1 MPDIKARISQSG
13 MLKGSANSQNE
24 IVASKVEVNTA
35 GINLGDLT
43 DVTITSPTDGS
54 FIKYQNS
61 SNSFTTSDAS
71 DVFPGA
77 VVTALTTSMLGGLTM
92 SALGSTTGA
101 AIIFRE
107 GTANGTNGIKL
118 QAPAQVDS
126 SSGFGTLDITFP
138 NAAGTMALTS
148 DIPGTTL
155 TQAAQ
160 TNITSLGTLTA
171 LTVDNVKIDGT
182 TIGHTSDTDLI
193 TLASGQVTVAGTLTA
208 TTLSGDLAT
217 SNLTGNMPNARI
229 VSGNVT
235 QHQGSLSI
243 ATSQL
248 TGDMPNARI
257 IVSNVTQHQG
267 SLSIASSQLTGDMPN
282 ARIVVGNVTQH
293 QSSLSVATTQLTGT
307 ITNTQLAGSITND
320 KLSNS
325 TVNFGGVSVALGASN
340 TTPAFDLQHATNLP
354 TSALT
359 GDMPNARIIASNI
372 TQHQAALSVAT
383 SQLSGS
389 ITNAQLANS
398 SITVSDGSNTSPVAL
413 GGTLSFT
420 GTSNEVTVAENAGT
434 VTIGLPDDV
443 TLGGDL
449 VVTGDLTVN
458 GTETILNS
466 TTLSVD
472 DKNIVLGSVTT
483 PTDTTADGGGI
494 TLKGVTD
501 KTLNWVNSTDSW
513 TSSEHFEVA
522 SAKTFRINGNEVL
535 SQTTLGS
542 TVLASSLTIVGALDS
557 GSITSNFSDIDIG
570 DNVVTAAEFV
580 GDLRGAVRFQAKA
593 GESLAKGDVVYISS
607 VSGQKPVVSKAQ
619 ANSAATMPS
628 FGLAN
633 AAVSAN
639 GNIEVISFGTFAHGD
654 TTGGAEEWE
663 FGDILYVS
671 AATAGALTNVKPA
684 GAANLIQNVGKV
696 ERVHASTGSIMVAG
710 AGRTAATPNLD
721 TGKFFIGDSN
731 NYSTTGSFNN
741 QFTNTSGTISLNGAN
756 ITTVGTIGT
765 GTWQGT
771 AIVDTYISSA
781 STWNDKQDALT
792 FGKASGNTLKSEEA
806 LVTNDVLLMGSA
818 NVKGRTYSEFKT
830 DISLNNVENTAIS
843 TFAGTTNITTVGTIG
858 TGTWQ
863 GTAIAN
869 DYIGDHSAAKLTSG
883 TIPNAR
889 LPSAATNITSVGSLT
904 NLIIQPPSGSTGG
917 ILVNSRGGNA
927 TFILDGVGSVGDA
940 DYVAKGNFSVLDA
953 ANTVISS
960 DAISLVG
967 PTAVNGALTVNSDLL
982 KVVSTDD
989 GAVENP
995 ILSLYRNSSSIA
1007 VTDEIGAIE
1016 FSGNDA
1022 NGEEHIYGRIY
1033 SEISVI
1039 GDGAEQ
1045 ANLRFAVS
1053 RSGGM
1058 EDPTMVLRQY
1068 GLELMPGNNLYL
1080 QGSNHLEYKGQSIV
1094 GDASSPYD
1102 TKLTITNPTADR
1114 TISLPDAAG
1123 TIALTDSATAF
1134 TAGATTVN
1142 GALTVNSDLL
1152 EITSTVDDATEKPI
1166 ISLYR
1171 DAGVPG
1177 ANDELGAIRWFGQN
1191 TSDEKQFYG
1200 GIYAQADVIT
1210 DGAHKG
1216 SLNFHLADGSNNGT
1230 AISDVLVDI
1239 NGDEDPTMNLTSELL
1254 TLNAGLIVNNDSMEI
1269 VSTEAG
1275 ADAMPIISLFKNGG
1289 STTDND
1295 DLGGIRFYGMNDH
1308 STPKKTFYAGMY
1320 GELGRG
1326 DHGDEIGR
1334 IKWHLADGSGTEDAV
1349 TDVTATITGD
1359 SDPTMTLEYFALNL
1373 KNDVNINFQAGGG
1386 TSYVAWDTGS
1396 NHTKLSADMTQD
1408 AAIVCTLP
1416 TVSGTLVAADDA
1428 GAITASQT
1436 ISIVTDTSI
1445 DVTEFATYNGK
1456 KIIYTGG
1463 TGTVILA
1470 DAVTADIGKSWTII
1484 NAGTGAIT
1492 IDRTTST
1499 QTIKLLNGSSVSA
1512 GSANLTIATGGAI
1525 EIICTAADNY
1535 IAFGSGVS

>member
-1 MPDIKARISQSG
+1 MPDIRARINQ
-13 MLKGSANSQNE
+13 QNE
-24 IVASKVEVNTA
+24 IIASKVEVNTA

-54 FIKYQNS
+54 YVIYQTS
-61 SNSFTTSDAS
+61 SNSFLDDQTIVKTGTGITLTGNLVATGDIDVDGTLEADAITVNGITLAETISDTVGAMVGSNTESGIAVTYDDSDNTLDFNVDDFSITLTGDVAGSGTVTNLGNVSFETTIQPDSVELNVD
-71 DVFPGA
+71 
-77 VVTALTTSMLGGLTM
+77 
-92 SALGSTTGA
+92 TTGQYIRSIVTGGGVGINISHSTDGDA
-101 AIIFRE
+101 RITTLKSNWSNLPSYTLDRTLSSNQYVVM
-107 GTANGTNGIKL
+107 GLGTNG
-118 QAPAQVDS
+118 DS
-126 SSGFGTLDITFP
+126 PFKSTLAAFQDETYSNVSGDITI
-138 NAAGTMALTS
+138 AAG
-148 DIPGTTL
+148 G
-155 TQAAQ
+155 AA
-160 TNITSLGTLTA
+160 
-171 LTVDNVKIDGT
+171 
-182 TIGHTSDTDLI
+182 TI
-193 TLASGQVTVAGTLTA
+193 Q
-208 TTLSGDLAT
+208 AT
-217 SNLTGNMPNARI
+217 SVENSM
-229 VSGNVT
+229 
-235 QHQGSLSI
+235 
-243 ATSQL
+243 
-248 TGDMPNARI
+248 
-257 IVSNVTQHQG
+257 
-267 SLSIASSQLTGDMPN
+267 
-282 ARIVVGNVTQH
+282 
-293 QSSLSVATTQLTGT
+293 
-307 ITNTQLAGSITND
+307 LAGSITNA
-320 KLSNS
+320 KL
-325 TVNFGGVSVALGASN
+325 T
-340 TTPAFDLQHATNLP
+340 
-354 TSALT
+354 
-359 GDMPNARIIASNI
+359 
-372 TQHQAALSVAT
+372 
-383 SQLSGS
+383 
-389 ITNAQLANS
+389 NS
-398 SITVSDGSNTSPVAL
+398 SITVSDGTNTSPVAL
-413 GGTLSFT
+413 GGTLTFA
-420 GTSNEVTVAENAGT
+420 GTSNEVTVVENAGT
-434 VTIGLPDDV
+434 VTVGLPDDV

-731 NYSTTGSFNN
+731 NYSTAGSFNN

-771 AIVDTYISSA
+771 AI
-781 STWNDKQDALT
+781 
-792 FGKASGNTLKSEEA
+792 
-806 LVTNDVLLMGSA
+806 
-818 NVKGRTYSEFKT
+818 
-830 DISLNNVENTAIS
+830 
-843 TFAGTTNITTVGTIG
+843 
-858 TGTWQ
+858 
-863 GTAIAN
+863 AN
-869 DYIGDHSAAKLTSG
+869 DYIGNHSAAKLTSG
-883 TIPNAR
+883 TIDNAR
-889 LPSAATNITSVGSLT
+889 LPSAATSITSVGTLT
-904 NLIIQPPSGSTGG
+904 NLIIQPPVGNQGG
-917 ILVNSRGGNA
+917 VTLTSRGGSA
-927 TFILDGVGSVGDA
+927 VFSLAGVGSVGDA
-940 DYVAKGNFSVLDA
+940 GYVAPGTFSVNDA
-953 ANTVISS
+953 ATAVIIS

-967 PTAVNGALTVNSDLL
+967 PTAVNGNFTVNNNFAEIVSTDAGTIERPVLSLYRNSGSPVDDDYIGGVRFFGNNNAGTPEKVFYGSISARAQTVTDGSNKGQIWFSLADGSGGTDGITDPSADIVGEESPVLKLTTSGLAVGAANHLSLTNAAAVDAQLNFNTNAGSDYVRITAPEATITAPRTVTFQDASGVFALTDSATAFTAGATTVNGALTVNSDLL

-995 ILSLYRNSSSIA
+995 ILVLYRNSASIE
-1007 VTDEIGAIE
+1007 TSDELGAIE
-1016 FSGNDA
+1016 FRGNDA

-1039 GDGAEQ
+1039 GDDLEQ
-1045 ANLRFAVS
+1045 ANLNFVVS
-1053 RSGGM
+1053 KAGGL
-1058 EDPTMVLRQY
+1058 EDPVMRLRQY
-1068 GLELMPGNNLYL
+1068 ALEMGPGNDIYLGAAGTLIFEGDSPASAHETTLYV
-1080 QGSNHLEYKGQSIV
+1080 E
-1094 GDASSPYD
+1094 
-1102 TKLTITNPTADR
+1102 NPTADR
-1114 TISLPDAAG
+1114 TILLPDAAG

-1171 DAGVPG
+1171 DAGVPS

-1191 TSDEKQFYG
+1191 VSDEKQFYG

-1239 NGDEDPTMNLTSELL
+1239 NGDEDPTMNLTAELL

-1289 STTDND
+1289 STTDGD

-1308 STPKKTFYAGMY
+1308 STPKKTFYGGMY
-1320 GELGRG
+1320 GELARG
-1326 DHGDEIGR
+1326 TNGDEIGR

-1386 TSYVAWDTGS
+1386 TSYVAWDTGN
-1396 NHTKLSADMTQD
+1396 NHTKLSADMNQD

-1436 ISIVTDTSI
+1436 ISIVADTSI
-1445 DVTEFATYNGK
+1445 DATEFATYTGK
-1456 KIIYTGG
+1456 KIVYTGAA
-1463 TGTVILA
+1463 GTVILA
-1470 DAVTADIGKSWTII
+1470 DAVSGDLGKGWTIV

-1492 IDRTTST
+1492 IDRATNS

-1512 GSANLTIATGGAI
+1512 GSANLTVATGGII
-1525 EIICTAADNY
+1525 EITCTAADNY
-1535 IAFGSGVS
+1535 IAFGSGIS

>member
-1 MPDIKARISQSG
+1 MAITI
-13 MLKGSANSQNE
+13 
-24 IVASKVEVNTA
+24 
-35 GINLGDLT
+35 
-43 DVTITSPTDGS
+43 DVTPKNTTISPTES
-54 FIKYQNS
+54 V
-61 SNSFTTSDAS
+61 TT
-71 DVFPGA
+71 
-77 VVTALTTSMLGGLTM
+77 
-92 SALGSTTGA
+92 
-101 AIIFRE
+101 
-107 GTANGTNGIKL
+107 
-118 QAPAQVDS
+118 
-126 SSGFGTLDITFP
+126 TLDITTSIPTISSFRP
-138 NAAGTMALTS
+138 LINAINAGGDGSLTYNSSDGNFTYTGPSATEVRAHLSAGTGVSYSSGQFSIGQDVATNATPIFTSTTVAQSNILNGATPYLNFYNAKNIANGLTTS
-148 DIPGTTL
+148 STEFTGAIPFYGV
-155 TQAAQ
+155 A
-160 TNITSLGTLTA
+160 I
-171 LTVDNVKIDGT
+171 
-182 TIGHTSDTDLI
+182 DTDN
-193 TLASGQVTVAGTLTA
+193 
-208 TTLSGDLAT
+208 
-217 SNLTGNMPNARI
+217 SNAESYKPSARI
-229 VSGNVT
+229 F
-235 QHQGSLSI
+235 
-243 ATSQL
+243 AKF
-248 TGDMPNARI
+248 
-257 IVSNVTQHQG
+257 
-267 SLSIASSQLTGDMPN
+267 
-282 ARIVVGNVTQH
+282 
-293 QSSLSVATTQLTGT
+293 
-307 ITNTQLAGSITND
+307 TNCTESALAGQMVFEVAKAGATYSPA
-320 KLSNS
+320 S
-325 TVNFGGVSVALGASN
+325 TPPKNVLVLD
-340 TTPAFDLQHATNLP
+340 P
-354 TSALT
+354 
-359 GDMPNARIIASNI
+359 
-372 TQHQAALSVAT
+372 
-383 SQLSGS
+383 
-389 ITNAQLANS
+389 
-398 SITVSDGSNTSPVAL
+398 
-413 GGTLSFT
+413 
-420 GTSNEVTVAENAGT
+420 GT
-434 VTIGLPDDV
+434 VTIGVGGTENALDLTDLAV
-443 TLGGDL
+443 NGNASVSGDL

-458 GTETILNS
+458 GTETVINS
-466 TTLSVD
+466 TTLSVE
-472 DKNIVLGSVTT
+472 DKNIVLGSVAT

-494 TLKGVTD
+494 TLKGTTD
-501 KTLNWVNSTDSW
+501 KTLNWVDSTDSW
-513 TSSEHFEVA
+513 TSSEHFELA
-522 SAKTFRINGNEVL
+522 SAKTFRINANEVL
-535 SQTTLGS
+535 NQTTLGS
-542 TVLASSLTIVGALDS
+542 TVLASSLTSVGALDS

-731 NYSTTGSFNN
+731 NYSTAGSFNN

-765 GTWQGT
+765 G
-771 AIVDTYISSA
+771 I
-781 STWNDKQDALT
+781 
-792 FGKASGNTLKSEEA
+792 
-806 LVTNDVLLMGSA
+806 
-818 NVKGRTYSEFKT
+818 
-830 DISLNNVENTAIS
+830 
-843 TFAGTTNITTVGTIG
+843 
-858 TGTWQ
+858 WQ

-869 DYIGDHSAAKLTSG
+869 DYIGNHSAAKLTTGTLASDRISGNYGGITGIG
-883 TIPNAR
+883 TIPS
-889 LPSAATNITSVGSLT
+889 LSVL
-904 NLIIQPPSGSTGG
+904 PPSGTAGSITH
-917 ILVNSRGGNA
+917 VSRGGSA
-927 TFILDGVGSVGDA
+927 TFILQGVGSVGDA
-940 DYVAKGNFSVLDA
+940 GYVAPGSFTVSGA
-953 ANTVISS
+953 ASATIVSDSNTI
-960 DAISLVG
+960 VG
-967 PTAVNGALTVNSDLL
+967 PTTVNSDLL

-989 GAVENP
+989 GATENP

-1022 NGEEHIYGRIY
+1022 NGAEHIYSRIY

-1039 GDGAEQ
+1039 DDGAEQ

-1094 GDASSPYD
+1094 GDSSSPYD
-1102 TKLTITNPTADR
+1102 TKLNITNPTADR
-1114 TISLPDAAG
+1114 TILLPDAAG
-1123 TIALTDSATAF
+1123 TVALTDSATAF

-1152 EITSTVDDATEKPI
+1152 EITSTVDDATEKPV

-1171 DAGVPG
+1171 DAGVPST
-1177 ANDELGAIRWFGQN
+1177 NDELGAIRWFGQN

-1269 VSTEAG
+1269 VSTEAD

-1289 STTDND
+1289 STTDSD

-1349 TDVTATITGD
+1349 TDVTAPITGD

-1386 TSYVAWDTGS
+1386 TSYVAWDTGN

-1408 AAIVCTLP
+1408 AVIECTLP
-1416 TVSGTLVAADDA
+1416 TVSGTLAVTDAETFTGGMTVEGGLTSSPPIQTITGATTSVDNSTFLGYAGKRIMVTTTNALTMDLPDSAAADEGKTWVIMNASNNEITLDA
-1428 GAITASQT
+1428 DNNGTAQY
-1436 ISIVTDTSI
+1436 
-1445 DVTEFATYNGK
+1445 F
-1456 KIIYTGG
+1456 
-1463 TGTVILA
+1463 
-1470 DAVTADIGKSWTII
+1470 
-1484 NAGTGAIT
+1484 
-1492 IDRTTST
+1492 R
-1499 QTIKLLNGSSVSA
+1499 LL
-1512 GSANLTIATGGAI
+1512 TGGAVI
-1525 EIICTAADNY
+1525 TANQGFGGVEHIKITKGG
-1535 IAFGSGVS
+1535 IAELVCLGAGNSLTAPSYVIFGSGVHYE

>member
-1 MPDIKARISQSG
+1 MAITI
-13 MLKGSANSQNE
+13 
-24 IVASKVEVNTA
+24 
-35 GINLGDLT
+35 
-43 DVTITSPTDGS
+43 DVTPKNTTISPTEGV
-54 FIKYQNS
+54 
-61 SNSFTTSDAS
+61 TT
-71 DVFPGA
+71 
-77 VVTALTTSMLGGLTM
+77 
-92 SALGSTTGA
+92 
-101 AIIFRE
+101 
-107 GTANGTNGIKL
+107 
-118 QAPAQVDS
+118 
-126 SSGFGTLDITFP
+126 TLDITTSIPTISSFRP
-138 NAAGTMALTS
+138 LINAIDAGGDGSLTYNSSDGNFTYTGPSATEVRAHLSAGTGVSYSSGQFSIGQDVATNATPTFTSTTVAQSNILNGATPYLNFYNAKNIASGLTTS
-148 DIPGTTL
+148 STEFTGVIPFYGIAIDTDNSNAQSYKASGRISSKFTDCTESAIAGQMFFEVAKAGATHWSMGDPNPKNVMVLDPGT
-155 TQAAQ
+155 
-160 TNITSLGTLTA
+160 
-171 LTVDNVKIDGT
+171 V
-182 TIGHTSDTDLI
+182 TIGVSGTSNALDLTDLVVNGSLDI
-193 TLASGQVTVAGTLTA
+193 NGNADISGNLTGVDTLTA
-208 TTLSGDLAT
+208 TNLVGTLATANRNEIFSNVSGDITIAAGGAATIQPNSVELNVDTTGQYVSSIVNGGGVGIQITTSSPSDAHIVTIKNNWSNLPNYSTSLSRALADNQYVVMGVGTNGDSPFKATLSAFQDETYSNVSGDITIAAGGAATIQAT
-217 SNLTGNMPNARI
+217 SVENSM
-229 VSGNVT
+229 
-235 QHQGSLSI
+235 
-243 ATSQL
+243 
-248 TGDMPNARI
+248 
-257 IVSNVTQHQG
+257 
-267 SLSIASSQLTGDMPN
+267 
-282 ARIVVGNVTQH
+282 
-293 QSSLSVATTQLTGT
+293 
-307 ITNTQLAGSITND
+307 LAGSITNA

-325 TVNFGGVSVALGASN
+325 T
-340 TTPAFDLQHATNLP
+340 
-354 TSALT
+354 
-359 GDMPNARIIASNI
+359 
-372 TQHQAALSVAT
+372 
-383 SQLSGS
+383 
-389 ITNAQLANS
+389 
-398 SITVSDGSNTSPVAL
+398 ITVSDGSNTSPVAL
-413 GGTLSFT
+413 GGTLTFA

-434 VTIGLPDDV
+434 VTVGLPDDV
-443 TLGGDL
+443 TVGGDL

-494 TLKGVTD
+494 TLKGATD

-542 TVLASSLTIVGALDS
+542 TVLASSLTSVGALDS

-607 VSGQKPVVSKAQ
+607 VSGQKPVVSKAR

-633 AAVSAN
+633 ATVSAN
-639 GNIEVISFGTFAHGD
+639 ANLEVISFGTFAHGD
-654 TTGGAEEWE
+654 TSGGAEEWE

-684 GAANLIQNVGKV
+684 GAANFIQNVGKV
-696 ERVHASTGSIMVAG
+696 ERVHASSGSIMVAG

-721 TGKFFIGDSN
+721 TGEFFIGDSN

-765 GTWQGT
+765 GVWNGT
-771 AIVDTYISSA
+771 AIADTYISSA
-781 STWNDKQDALT
+781 ATWNAKQAALT
-792 FGKASGNTLKSEEA
+792 FGKVSGNALKSEEA
-806 LVTNDVLLMGSA
+806 LVTNDVLLMGTT
-818 NVKGRTYSEFKT
+818 NVKGRTYGELKT
-830 DISLNNVENTAIS
+830 DLSLDNVENSAIS
-843 TFAGTTNITTVGTIG
+843 TFAGSSNIVTTGALDAGSITSGFTSIDIG
-858 TGTWQ
+858 TGAL
-863 GTAIAN
+863 TAGN
-869 DYIGDHSAAKLTSG
+869 T
-883 TIPNAR
+883 TI
-889 LPSAATNITSVGSLT
+889 
-904 NLIIQPPSGSTGG
+904 
-917 ILVNSRGGNA
+917 
-927 TFILDGVGSVGDA
+927 
-940 DYVAKGNFSVLDA
+940 
-953 ANTVISS
+953 
-960 DAISLVG
+960 
-967 PTAVNGALTVNSDLL
+967 NGALTVNSDLL

-989 GAVENP
+989 GATENP

-1007 VTDEIGAIE
+1007 VTDELGAIE
-1016 FSGNDA
+1016 FSGNGADGA
-1022 NGEEHIYGRIY
+1022 EHIYSRIY
-1033 SEISVI
+1033 SEISVL
-1039 GDGAEQ
+1039 GEGAEQ

-1053 RSGGM
+1053 RSSGM
-1058 EDPTMVLRQY
+1058 EDPTMVLRHY

-1102 TKLTITNPTADR
+1102 TELTITNPTADR
-1114 TISLPDAAG
+1114 TILLPDAAG

-1142 GALTVNSDLL
+1142 GALTVNSDLF

-1171 DAGVPG
+1171 DAGVPS

-1191 TSDEKQFYG
+1191 VSDEKQFYG
-1200 GIYAQADVIT
+1200 GIYAQADVVT

-1239 NGDEDPTMNLTSELL
+1239 NGDEDPTMNLTAELL

-1289 STTDND
+1289 STTDGD

-1334 IKWHLADGSGTEDAV
+1334 IKWHLADGSGVEDAV

-1386 TSYVAWDTGS
+1386 TNYVAWDTGN

-1408 AAIVCTLP
+1408 AAIECTLP
-1416 TVSGTLVAADDA
+1416 SVSGTLVAADDA

-1463 TGTVILA
+1463 AGTIILA
-1470 DAVTADIGKSWTII
+1470 DAVAADIGKSWTII

-1512 GSANLTIATGGAI
+1512 GTTNLTVATGGAI

-1535 IAFGSGVS
+1535 ITFGSGVS